1 MEYATRPSPATGIP
15 VRSGLAGRYG
25 YGGTGLPTY
34 SRKKVV
40 GGIHY
45 AGFTRKLDVRALAR
59 TEFRPLLILE
69 LAPPIDCEVSE

>member
-1 MEYATRPSPATGIP
+1 MPHPGLSASGP
-15 VRSGLAGRYG
+15 VSRRYG

-34 SRKKVV
+34 SRKKVA

-59 TEFRPLLILE
+59 TDFRALLILE